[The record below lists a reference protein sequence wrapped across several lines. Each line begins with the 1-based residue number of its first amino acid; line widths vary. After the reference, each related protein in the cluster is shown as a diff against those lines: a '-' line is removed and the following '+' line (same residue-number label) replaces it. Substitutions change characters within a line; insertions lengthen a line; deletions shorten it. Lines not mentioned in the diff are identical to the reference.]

1 VLSEADADLVARE
14 PSLPGLATLLDADA
28 FAELLRGLSPAFA
41 RAAIQATYVRYKPG
55 TRCLVAF
62 EVRGPGAPLGVY
74 ATAYE
79 PGRWA
84 ARRADAR
91 GVLPGTVAIDARAI
105 RITVFPADARLRALA
120 ALGDPAG
127 RALLL
132 RKLAPA
138 CPSLHES
145 RVSTLAYKPER
156 RYVGLLRGDG
166 SRAVIKLYAD
176 AAFVRA
182 RAAVVTPRLSDFLAT
197 PRCIGRSRRHR
208 ALVLEWLPGT
218 RLSDLFANGDV
229 PVDDLRRAGLAL
241 AELHRQLRRDRS
253 PFPVHVPGLAPAAR
267 AVEALWPALADRA
280 ARLAAATAAALAEP
294 APVQPIHGD
303 FYAGQVLVGPGR
315 IGILDLD
322 RVCAGDPAA
331 DAGNFVAH
339 LEYAAVDGTL
349 TAAARDLAA
358 EVFLEAYQEAGG
370 ALVRRR
376 VRAQIAAGLLQL
388 APRPFRTRAADWAAR
403 MSVILDRVG
412 VLLSAT
418 VATATPVV
426 CVPRAVPPAHDVLA
440 DEAMG
445 LSPEALDPGA
455 VARRLAR
462 LPPWRS
468 ARRLAVGAIRVV
480 RHKPGRRCLVEYD
493 LELEGVSGAPA
504 RMTVIG
510 KVRAKGAD
518 RRTFELTRA
527 FWLRRLHA
535 VGAAGVPVPEP
546 FGVVAEWKM
555 WLQAKVDGVTVDA
568 LLDQPDAAA
577 VGRRAAEV
585 VSAIQRFG
593 PTPARTHTADDELR
607 ILRARLAEVAGLRPE
622 WTARLDALADACTA
636 LLASLPPAAAR
647 PAHRDFHPGQ
657 LLVCGDPA
665 GLEGR
670 ASAGRAPAA
679 VHLIDL
685 DLYAAADPALDAGN
699 FLAHVTEW
707 RLRQP
712 GAPGAAAC
720 ERAMMDRFLELEP
733 GVDRQRLEAYRLV
746 SLARHVSISTRV
758 PDRQPFTGRI
768 LECCESD
775 LVRLGMACALT
786 SAGPP
791 APPA

>member
-1 VLSEADADLVARE
+1 VLSEADADLAARE
-14 PSLPGLATLLDADA
+14 PALPGLTTLLDADA
-28 FAELLRGLSPAFA
+28 FAELLRSLSPAFA

-62 EVRGPGAPLGVY
+62 EVRGPGAPPCVY

-79 PGRWA
+79 QGRWA
-84 ARRADAR
+84 ARRAADAGGLR
-91 GVLPGTVAIDARAI
+91 PGTAASDARA
-105 RITVFPADARLRALA
+105 VLVSLFPADARLRALA
-120 ALGDPAG
+120 PLGDPARCG
-127 RALLL
+127 PLL

-138 CPSLHES
+138 RPSLHGG
-145 RVSTLAYKPER
+145 RMSTLAYKPER

-176 AAFVRA
+176 AAFLGA
-182 RAAVVTPRLSDFLAT
+182 RAAVVTPLQSDLLAT

-208 ALVLEWLPGT
+208 ALVLEWLPGD
-218 RLSDLFANGDV
+218 RLSDLLANSAV
-229 PVDDLRRAGLAL
+229 PVDEVRRAGLAL
-241 AELHRQLRRDRS
+241 AELHRQLRHDSSRL
-253 PFPVHVPGLAPAAR
+253 PAHAPGLAPAAR

-280 ARLAAATAAALAEP
+280 AQLAAATAAALAEP

-303 FYAGQVLVGPGR
+303 FYAGQVLVGPGP

-322 RVCAGDPAA
+322 GVCAGDPTA

-358 EVFLEAYQEAGG
+358 GVFLEAYQEAGG
-370 ALVRRR
+370 ALALRR
-376 VRAQIAAGLLQL
+376 VRAQIAAGLLRL
-388 APRPFRTRAADWAAR
+388 ASRPFRTRAADWAAR
-403 MSVILDRVG
+403 MSVILDRAG
-412 VLLSAT
+412 VLLSAPA
-418 VATATPVV
+418 ATATPVV
-426 CVPRAVPPAHDVLA
+426 YVPRAVAPAHDVLA

-468 ARRLAVGAIRVV
+468 GRRLAVGAIRVV

-504 RMTVIG
+504 RMTVVG

-535 VGAAGVPVPEP
+535 GAAAGVTVPEP

-585 VSAIQRFG
+585 VSAIQRVG

-657 LLVCGDPA
+657 LLVCGP
-665 GLEGR
+665 
-670 ASAGRAPAA
+670 PAA

-758 PDRQPFTGRI
+758 PERQPFTGRI

-775 LVRLGMACALT
+775 LVRLETACT
-786 SAGPP
+786 P
-791 APPA
+791 